1 MTLTVIEVPVTAVT
15 VPVPKFEAVLITLT
29 MSPTA
34 YAPVFATANTTPE
47 ATAGVHEVVDV
58 TK

>member
-1 MTLTVIEVPVTAVT
+1 VTAVT